1 MIIKPKIRGF
11 ICASAHP
18 VGCEQEVLRQ
28 INIVKA
34 AGSFIAPKRI
44 LIIGAST
51 GYGLAS
57 RIALAFGA
65 GAETMGVFFERA
77 PSDKRTASAGWYN
90 SAAFEK
96 IAAQEG
102 LYAKSFNGDAFSTA
116 IKEKVIAAIKEDW
129 GQVDRVIYS
138 LASPVRTDPATGITY
153 RSCLKTIDVD
163 FTNLTVDPLD
173 GALKEITID
182 RADGDDIAHTI
193 KVMGG
198 DDWELWIDALLKAG
212 VCANSMDT
220 VAYSYIGPE
229 LTHPIYKDG
238 TIGRAKEHLYQTAKQ
253 LNKSLAAIHGNA
265 YIAVNKAVVTQASSA
280 IPVVPLYISIL
291 IKEMVARGVEEGC
304 IEQMQRLFAHK
315 MQGDVALDADGM
327 IRMDDLEMRADVQ
340 AAVAAAWK
348 KLTAENITELAD
360 LKAYADN
367 FYHLFG
373 FAVAGVDYAADV
385 DPMVQIKS
393 IKE

>member
-1 MIIKPKIRGF
+1 
-11 ICASAHP
+11 
-18 VGCEQEVLRQ
+18 
-28 INIVKA
+28 
-34 AGSFIAPKRI
+34 
-44 LIIGAST
+44 
-51 GYGLAS
+51 
-57 RIALAFGA
+57 
-65 GAETMGVFFERA
+65 MGVFFERES
-77 PSDKRTASAGWYN
+77 SDKRTASAGWYN

-96 IAAQEG
+96 FAAAEG

-116 IKEKVIAAIKEDW
+116 MKEKVIAAIKKDW
-129 GQVDRVIYS
+129 VQVDRVIYS
-138 LASPVRTDPATGITY
+138 LASPVRTDPVTGEVY

-163 FTNLTVDPLD
+163 FTNLTVDPLHGD
-173 GALKEITID
+173 LKEITID
-182 RADGDDIAHTI
+182 RAHGDDVANTI

-198 DDWELWIDALLKAG
+198 EDWELWIDALLKAG
-212 VCANSMDT
+212 VCAIGMDT

-253 LNKSLAAIHGNA
+253 LDKSLSAIDGHA

-304 IEQMQRLFAHK
+304 IEQMQRLFAYK

-348 KLTAENITELAD
+348 KLTAENIAEVAD
-360 LKAYADN
+360 LKAYADC

-373 FAVAGVDYAADV
+373 FAVAGVDYEADV
-385 DPMVQIKS
+385 DPMVEIKS